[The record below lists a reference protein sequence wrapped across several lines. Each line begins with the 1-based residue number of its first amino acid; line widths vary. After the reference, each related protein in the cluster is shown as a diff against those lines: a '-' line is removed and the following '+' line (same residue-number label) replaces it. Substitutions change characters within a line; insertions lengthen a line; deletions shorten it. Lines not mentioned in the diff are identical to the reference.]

1 MFFTYQHIWKVSFPI
16 LISLLIEQLVS
27 ITDVIY
33 LGRLNTEALGAAALG
48 ATYFIMLFMVPFGFS
63 IGARIMMAQRNGEK
77 RFEAI
82 GPVFYQGISF
92 LLLACLVLI
101 FLSDVFSP
109 RLLSF
114 LIESPA
120 VLADTNSYLLW
131 RVWGLL
137 PIGLLMM
144 MQAFFVAI
152 TKTRILTW
160 VSLVMVAANVV
171 LNYLLIFGK
180 FGFPRM
186 EIAGA
191 ALASDIAEIIGVG
204 FYIFYFFF
212 AVKLQ
217 KYALHRFVW
226 RDFKLLD
233 AILKLS
239 VWTVVQEFGSV
250 FAWFL
255 FFAAIEHLGE
265 KELAVSNVIRSVSSL
280 PYIAVHALS
289 ATASSLTGNLIGL
302 KRDYEVLPTCQKINI
317 FGFGLILPLLVLM
330 AVFEPLILRVYT
342 DNQIIIDLSYQSYFV
357 MLSTFIPLLPGWI
370 YFSAVSGT
378 GQTKK
383 AFLIELAAT
392 GVYLFYIWFI
402 ILKWQMPL
410 AVAWGADFVYGV
422 FILMLSLYYLR
433 YGNWRPK
440 PVS

>member
-1 MFFTYQHIWKVSFPI
+1 MHYTYQNIWKVSFPI
-16 LISLLIEQLVS
+16 LISLLIEQLAG

-33 LGRLNTEALGAAALG
+33 LGRLSTMALGASALG

-63 IGARIMMAQRNGEK
+63 IGARIMMAQHNGEK
-77 RFEAI
+77 RCEAI

-92 LLLACLVLI
+92 LPLVCLSLIGLSGLISPWLLKM
-101 FLSDVFSP
+101 
-109 RLLSF
+109 
-114 LIESPA
+114 LIESPQIA
-120 VLADTNSYLLW
+120 VETNVYLFW
-131 RVWGLL
+131 RSWGLL
-137 PIGLLMM
+137 PIALLMM

-160 VSLVMVAANVV
+160 VSLVMVASNVV

-191 ALASDIAEIIGVG
+191 ALASDIAEVIGVC

-226 RDFKLLD
+226 RNFKLLH

-239 VWTVVQEFGSV
+239 IWTVVQEFGSV

-265 KELAVSNVIRSVSSL
+265 EELAVSNIIRNVSAF

-289 ATASSLTGNLIGL
+289 ATASSLTGNLVGQ
-302 KRDYEVLPTCQKINI
+302 KRYDEVLPTCRQII
-317 FGFGLILPLLVLM
+317 VLGFSLLLPLLILM
-330 AVFEPLILRVYT
+330 AILEPLILKIYT
-342 DNQIIIDLSYQSYFV
+342 NNQFLILMSSSSYLI
-357 MLSTFIPLLPGWI
+357 MLTSFAPLLPGWVF
-370 YFSAVSGT
+370 FSAVSGT

-383 AFLIELAAT
+383 AFLMEVGAT
-392 GVYLFYIWFI
+392 GVYLFYIWLFV
-402 ILKWQMPL
+402 LHFKAPL
-410 AVAWGADFVYGV
+410 AVAWGADFVYGT
-422 FILMLSLYYLR
+422 FILLFALSYLR
-433 YGNWRPK
+433 LGNWRYK
-440 PVS
+440 SVA